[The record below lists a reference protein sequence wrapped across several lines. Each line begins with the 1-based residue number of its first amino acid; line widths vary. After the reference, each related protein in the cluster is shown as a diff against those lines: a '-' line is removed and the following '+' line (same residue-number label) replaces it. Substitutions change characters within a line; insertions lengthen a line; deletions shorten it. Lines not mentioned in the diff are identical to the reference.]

1 MLFLSAKVFLCL
13 TTLMYWCLRLD
24 DAAEFKRLRTLR
36 DSVKELS
43 SSYVETLEDFKGFSE
58 CLKSTKSL
66 WKACDKS
73 KLMKIGLMLIAF
85 PEPTPL
91 SEMIGASIL
100 SAGLIKQKMINNSLH
115 IEDVYKTFQTV
126 FKNLKEIQHSLAR
139 Y

>member
-1 MLFLSAKVFLCL
+1 MLFLSAKAFLCS

-24 DAAEFKRLRTLR
+24 DTAELKRLRTLR

-43 SSYVETLEDFKGFSE
+43 SSYAETLENFKDFSE
-58 CLKSTKSL
+58 CLKSTKNL
-66 WKACDKS
+66 WKEHDKS
-73 KLMKIGLMLIAF
+73 KLVKIGLTLIAF
-85 PEPTPL
+85 PEPTPIT
-91 SEMIGASIL
+91 EIAGASIL
-100 SAGLIKQKMINNSLH
+100 SIGLIKQKMINNSLH